1 MESTSAPGSATKVR
15 LRNERAGQEA
25 CFLDFQ
31 LFVSS
36 ARVQTHAHSPF
47 LSLTFVADPDTFD
60 ESMSGWSI
68 WQVKNL
74 DTSGVVRLGD
84 VVG

>member
-1 MESTSAPGSATKVR
+1 M
-15 LRNERAGQEA
+15 
-25 CFLDFQ
+25 
-31 LFVSS
+31 SS